1 MANYSLNRT
10 SRVHCSIL
18 DENCLANTY
27 TVKFDN
33 GVVRNVPK
41 SKIQI

>member
-10 SRVHCSIL
+10 NRVHCSIL

-33 GVVRNVPK
+33 GVVEMCLSLK
-41 SKIQI
+41 FQI